1 MTSLIMTAAFF
12 AKQKIQNFITNEK
25 GEVNIVTT
33 VVLIGVGV
41 VLALLLKDL
50 LLDLVNALMGD
61 IETNATNAI
70 TPTATP

>member
-1 MTSLIMTAAFF
+1 MTSLIMTAAFA

-50 LLDLVNALMGD
+50 LLDLVNTLMGN
-61 IETNATNAI
+61 IETNATTAI
-70 TPTATP
+70 TP

>member
-1 MTSLIMTAAFF
+1 MTSLIMTAAFA
-12 AKQKIQNFITNEK
+12 AKQKIHNFITNEK

-50 LLDLVNALMGD
+50 LLDLVNALMTN

-70 TPTATP
+70 TP